1 MQTLAPQNAASSR
14 SGDEVSMLSELDAEF
29 IDLFVRMAQL
39 VGLPRSIG
47 QIYGLIYATP
57 TPLNLDDVMLRLGI
71 SKGSASQG
79 LRFLRA
85 SGAVRVLEVPGRRSD
100 HYEAETSLRSLVSGF
115 LKEQIDP
122 HLESGL
128 QRLSRLRQLSADVEP
143 EDRELIQERIG
154 RLENWHHRA
163 GAMLPFVLR
172 FLGR

>member
-1 MQTLAPQNAASSR
+1 MQTLAFNTAASSTE
-14 SGDEVSMLSELDAEF
+14 GDGVESLSELDTEF

-39 VGLPRSIG
+39 VGLPKSFG

-57 TPLNLDDVMLRLGI
+57 APLNLEDVMLRLGI

-79 LRFLRA
+79 LRFLRS
-85 SGAVRVLEVPGRRSD
+85 SGAVRVVAIPGRRSD
-100 HYEAETSLRSLVSGF
+100 HYEAETSLRKLVSGF

-122 HLESGL
+122 HLDSGL
-128 QRLSRLRQLSADVEP
+128 RRLSRLRELSADVDP
-143 EDRELIQERIG
+143 GDRDLIQDRIG

-163 GAMLPFVLR
+163 GAILPFVLR